1 MSMHRPYW
9 MMGDPTNGYGS
20 AQTWP
25 TPPPSTRLA
34 SSASPPSSY
43 TSSSTSASASAAS
56 ASLASGPGSSNG
68 SGPGGVP
75 QLPPT
80 PPKDPNLHQ
89 HDHHSH
95 KHEYHDPYHP
105 ASAASGPASGTS
117 TSYQPQDHL
126 EPESKETVQLLS
138 KPQTNDSGGLESD
151 PSHST
156 APHPSSSPSAATPSM
171 LNAYDQDYSGANP
184 GSNNPE
190 APRGFKSEITSPHEA
205 GASVTPDNN
214 SSYSNY
220 SSLSHPHLMSPGDP
234 SGTSSAGDPYSSY
247 GSASS
252 SYMPNSQ
259 ASTSSNA
266 RLSTNSSTTSNST
279 SAKSSK
285 GKNRPNAG
293 TFGQSFSRSYY
304 IQLIFNPKTFHK
316 RLYK

>member
-105 ASAASGPASGTS
+105 ASSGPASGTS

-126 EPESKETVQLLS
+126 EPESKDTVQLLS

-293 TFGQSFSRSYY
+293 MFGSNLSVAVPAIYF
-304 IQLIFNPKTFHK
+304 
-316 RLYK
+316 